1 MAHTDPIADMLT
13 RIRNANKALHSQVEM
28 PASSMKSER
37 ARILKDEGY
46 ITDYALRK
54 GEHFDTLLV
63 DLKYTEDRRR
73 VITQVKRISKPGRRI
88 YAKKD
93 KLPKVLGGLGVAVIS
108 TSSGLMTARQAQRLG
123 GGGGGAR
130 VVWAGHVQ
138 DRE

>member
-28 PASSMKSER
+28 PASSMKSDL

-93 KLPKVLGGLGVAVIS
+93 KLPKVLGGLGVAVVS

-123 GGGGGAR
+123 VGGE
-130 VVWAGHVQ
+130 VVCFVW
-138 DRE
+138 